1 MSASPRLQFL
11 LPFWLFALVISS
23 GALSAHAQTDIR
35 DSHFP
40 LPARSGVFRNA
51 FQLAK
56 APIPAAAV
64 SSSSSSGGASASE
77 DDTNTY
83 SGWGGPDI
91 VHRLTFEAGAGAS
104 APAGDKSS
112 ITWGPGFLI
121 GGGVN
126 VNQRLAAFLEYQF
139 LDNKIPGSII
149 SQSGATGGHYHIW
162 SFTLDPVLD
171 LFPMAINDVYIA
183 GGGGFYHK
191 TTNFTELTQQ
201 QFCTYFYYCGTGYA
215 PQTVGALSSSQ
226 GGFNLGGGYQH
237 RFRGM
242 YGEGHTRFF
251 AEVRFLDVLSPAL
264 RGASPSG
271 GLNPVTVPAGTK
283 LLPITLGVRW

>member
-1 MSASPRLQFL
+1 MSAFVRLPILLLL
-11 LPFWLFALVISS
+11 LPFGSAISS
-23 GALSAHAQTDIR
+23 PALPAHAKANPGDG
-35 DSHFP
+35 P
-40 LPARSGVFRNA
+40 VALAAPVPEGA
-51 FQLAK
+51 FQLA
-56 APIPAAAV
+56 AAAIPAAAA
-64 SSSSSSGGASASE
+64 SSSSSSEGGSASA
-77 DDTNTY
+77 DDTKSY

-104 APAGDKSS
+104 APAGDKAS
-112 ITWGPGFLI
+112 ITWGPGFLV

-126 VNQRLAAFLEYQF
+126 FNQRLATFLEYQF

-162 SFTLDPVLD
+162 SITLDPVFD
-171 LFPMAINDVYIA
+171 LFPMATNDVYVA
-183 GGGGFYHK
+183 GGGGFYRK
-191 TTNFTELTQQ
+191 TSAFTELTQQ
-201 QFCTYFYYCGTGYA
+201 QFCSYFYYCGTGYA
-215 PQTVGALSSSQ
+215 PQTVGQISSSQ
-226 GGFNLGGGYQH
+226 GGFNFGGGYQH
-237 RFRGM
+237 RFRGL

-251 AEVRFLDVLSPAL
+251 AEVRFVDVLSPAL